1 MRMLGTVRILTS
13 EQHIGYYLEEW
24 EVALFR
30 AFSARMRVSL
40 KKVKPRN
47 KILIV
52 GGNDVRR
59 ATSPEELAAN
69 LESLV
74 SVLHY
79 RFEVS
84 QIHVCKLL
92 PRLKQCFDYNSTVD
106 RAIILL
112 KTSLQRFEFASFW
125 EHNDSFP
132 LPKVKACD
140 HKFLVYGVQ
149 LNKQGNVHLDRS
161 LRGLFC
167 LECVEV
173 SGNYFLHIYPSLI

>member
-13 EQHIGYYLEEW
+13 EQLIGYYLEEW

-52 GGNDVRR
+52 GGTDVRR

-84 QIHVCKLL
+84 QIHVC
-92 PRLKQCFDYNSTVD
+92 
-106 RAIILL
+106 
-112 KTSLQRFEFASFW
+112 
-125 EHNDSFP
+125 
-132 LPKVKACD
+132 
-140 HKFLVYGVQ
+140 
-149 LNKQGNVHLDRS
+149 
-161 LRGLFC
+161 
-167 LECVEV
+167 
-173 SGNYFLHIYPSLI
+173 